1 VHNPRSIARTQGL
14 KAGLKNHGGR
24 GLVDD
29 DPCESQHPR
38 RVLDDQIGSSS
49 VKLSP
54 EEGVRLMRAF
64 VRIRRRSLRE
74 IVIRLAA
81 SLAGESEPGED

>member
-1 VHNPRSIARTQGL
+1 MGAEGL
-14 KAGLKNHGGR
+14 E
-24 GLVDD
+24 DD
-29 DPCESQHPR
+29 DQCVSQLPR
-38 RVLDDQIGSSS
+38 CVLGGQVGSSS

-81 SLAGESEPGED
+81 SLAAEAEPGED

>member
-1 VHNPRSIARTQGL
+1 MGAEVL
-14 KAGLKNHGGR
+14 E
-24 GLVDD
+24 DD
-29 DPCESQHPR
+29 DQCESKPPR
-38 RVLDDQIGSSS
+38 GVLDDQIGSSS